1 MGHPRFGEMEPCV
14 CWEQEDQEQRR
25 ARLLR
30 YSNLGALA
38 RFTFDSLDEAGLSPD
53 PQDRRLFRE
62 AASHAHAFAEDP
74 RGWLVLVGPSGCG
87 KTHLAGAIANHSIQ
101 LGRPAFFQVAPDLL
115 DYLRGMYAP
124 ETLDDS
130 SSDPRLEQ
138 VQQAPLL
145 VLDSLGAHASTPW
158 AQEKLFQVLN
168 YRFNWELPT
177 VVTLSVPLSAV
188 DEQLGTRLTGQ
199 PLSRVCQVARF
210 VSPAARLV
218 GTPPASMMEEM
229 TFTRF
234 DARGGYEATPG
245 QQDTLAAA
253 LRAAQS
259 FAQDPQDH
267 WLVLSGPTGVGKTHL
282 AVAIVNY
289 RREQGQPI
297 FYATVPDLLDHLRSA
312 YAPESSVSYD
322 ERFEYLRS
330 APLLVLDDL
339 GAQSSTPWAKE
350 KLYQLLV
357 HRHDA
362 RLPTVITMDSGVE
375 LPPALLSRLRDQ
387 RYVTEIPIRAR
398 DYREYGRL
406 SPSPRR
412 RPRRSTGTGHRP

>member
-1 MGHPRFGEMEPCV
+1 MEPCI
-14 CWEQEDQEQRR
+14 CWEQEDQEKRR

-38 RFTFDSLDEAGLSPD
+38 RFTFGSLDSAGLSPD
-53 PQDRRLFRE
+53 PQDQRLFRE
-62 AASHAHAFAEDP
+62 AAGQAHAFAEDP

-87 KTHLAGAIANHSIQ
+87 KTHLAGAIANHSIH

-115 DYLRGMYAP
+115 DHLRGMYAP
-124 ETLDDS
+124 ENADDS
-130 SSDPRLEQ
+130 SADPRLEQ
-138 VQQAPLL
+138 VKDAPLL
-145 VLDSLGAHASTPW
+145 VLDSLGAQASTPW
-158 AQEKLFQVLN
+158 AQEKLFQLLN
-168 YRFNWELPT
+168 HRYNLELPT
-177 VVTLSVPLSAV
+177 VVTLSVPLSAI
-188 DEQLGTRLTGQ
+188 DEQLRTRLTGQ
-199 PLSRVCQVARF
+199 PLSRVCEVARF

-229 TFTRF
+229 TFARF

-245 QQDTLAAA
+245 QQDTLTAA

-289 RREQGQPI
+289 RREQAQPI
-297 FYATVPDLLDHLRSA
+297 FYATVPDLLDHLRSTF
-312 YAPESSVSYD
+312 APESPVSYD

-362 RLPTVITMDSGVE
+362 RLPTVITMDSRVE
-375 LPPALLSRLRDQ
+375 LPPALMSRLRDQ

-406 SPSPRR
+406 APSPRR
-412 RPRRSTGTGHRP
+412 RPRRRV

>member
-1 MGHPRFGEMEPCV
+1 MEPCV

-38 RFTFDSLDEAGLSPD
+38 RFTFDSLDSAGLSSD
-53 PQDRRLFRE
+53 PQDQRLFRE
-62 AASHAHAFAEDP
+62 AASLAHAFAEDP

-87 KTHLAGAIANHSIQ
+87 KTHLAGAIANHSIR

-115 DYLRGMYAP
+115 DHLRGMYAP
-124 ETLDDS
+124 GTDDDS

-138 VQQAPLL
+138 VQEAPLL
-145 VLDSLGAHASTPW
+145 VLDSLGAQASTPW

-168 YRFNWELPT
+168 YRFNRELPT

-188 DEQLGTRLTGQ
+188 DEHLRTRLTGR
-199 PLSRVCQVARF
+199 PLSRVCEVARF
-210 VSPAARLV
+210 ASPAARLV

-229 TFTRF
+229 TFERF
-234 DARGGYEATPG
+234 DARGGYEAAPG
-245 QQDTLAAA
+245 QQDTLTAA

-282 AVAIVNY
+282 AVAIVNH
-289 RREQGQPI
+289 RREQAQPI
-297 FYATVPDLLDHLRSA
+297 FYATVPDLLDHLRST
-312 YAPESSVSYD
+312 YAPESPVSYD

-362 RLPTVITMDSGVE
+362 RLPTVITMDSRVE

-406 SPSPRR
+406 APSPRR
-412 RPRRSTGTGHRP
+412 RARRNPPAGHRP